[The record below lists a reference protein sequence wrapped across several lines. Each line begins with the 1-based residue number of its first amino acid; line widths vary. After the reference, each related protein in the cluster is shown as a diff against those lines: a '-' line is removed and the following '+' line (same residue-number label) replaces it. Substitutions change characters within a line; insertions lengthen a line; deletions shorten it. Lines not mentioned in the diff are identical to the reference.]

1 MREEYHPIAWLS
13 TPAILR
19 QGKVPPPGVDTT
31 PPLAQVREEWLKK
44 PFHLMLS
51 GRAGS
56 GKTHAAVELLEEYA
70 KTSTSDQYLGCYLG
84 YLSMV
89 TLEDKLDEALREYR
103 RIDSAI
109 EGMKWR
115 SIVVLDDFGTERKSE
130 FMEKAIWRILEERF
144 DKPTVI
150 TTNLSPQEILEKYGT
165 RIHSRLQTFKK
176 VLFKGPDLRK

>member
-1 MREEYHPIAWLS
+1 MKEEYHPIAWLS
-13 TPAILR
+13 RPSIHRQSMVPTTGVETTPALSEVR
-19 QGKVPPPGVDTT
+19 Q
-31 PPLAQVREEWLKK
+31 EWLKK

-51 GRAGS
+51 GPAGS

-70 KTSTSDQYLGCYLG
+70 KTSTSEYLGSYLG

-89 TLEDKLDEALREYR
+89 NLEDMLDEALREYR
-103 RIDSAI
+103 RIDSAL

-115 SIVVLDDFGTERKSE
+115 SIVVLDDFGTERKTE

-150 TTNLSPQEILEKYGT
+150 TTNLSRQEILVKYGT
-165 RIHSRLQTFKK
+165 RISSRLQAFKNVK
-176 VLFKGPDLRK
+176 FTGPDLRR